1 MHINPETLSAYL
13 DNEVSAE
20 EREAIEAHLSACA
33 ECRRE
38 LDELRWTVSLMAQLP
53 EVREPRPFYVRR
65 ADLEPA
71 RPRWQTWLAAWRP
84 LFRVASYAGTAI
96 VLLLLVLNVL
106 SLATPMAEAPMPT
119 AMEMQMDMQAES
131 APAEKAAP
139 PAGEAFIT
147 AEEESAAEASE
158 ESGIESMQAEE
169 APSALTRTITQ
180 TGAAGSA
187 ASADIAAASA
197 TPEAAP
203 SAPPPTVE
211 KPLLALP
218 RLTLAALLFTLLA
231 VILYQGSSRWA
242 PPNR

>member
-147 AEEESAAEASE
+147 AEESAAEASE

-180 TGAAGSA
+180 TEAAGSA

-211 KPLLALP
+211 KPLLTLP